1 MEVEE
6 LRKKLNTYITTTK
19 KSGKF
24 PNKFEFAKVSGFHS
38 FKALQ
43 RFLATKGDEGRDF
56 QEELDNEIYICLL
69 DSLPKSKNQSEF
81 MVRKHMLSIAGLQEK
96 TSLELGL
103 NPIENG
109 SANINFALLMRVEN
123 ISKKDN
129 ELIEVKNEG
138 NNE

>member
-1 MEVEE
+1 MEIEK
-6 LRKKLNTYITTTK
+6 LRDKLNDYIASCK
-19 KSGKF
+19 KRGRD
-24 PNKFEFAKVSGFHS
+24 PNKFEFAKVSGFRS

-56 QEELDNEIYICLL
+56 KDELDNEIYICLM
-69 DSLPKSKNQSEF
+69 DSLSKCKKQSEF
-81 MVRKHMLSIAGLQEK
+81 MVKKHMLSLAGLQEK

-103 NPIENG
+103 NPLENG

-129 ELIEVKNEG
+129 ELIEVKNE
-138 NNE
+138 